1 MSGPGLLYAALAC
14 YAFAAVA
21 VAIVRSQHRTGRL
34 SRASIAVSS
43 LGIALQLA
51 FTVARTVSVGFLP
64 FASRFEAMAL
74 FALAVQAA
82 GLAVYLA
89 TRQHSAK
96 LGTDA
101 LSAVLLLGALVS
113 SGFHPGGGLNP
124 ILNSPW
130 FAVHIVAAFAGY
142 GCFSAGLAWSV
153 SRLFDRALDLNPT
166 ATRRLA
172 LAGLVL
178 LGAGI
183 LTGAMWADSSWG
195 TYWNWDPKESW
206 ALLTWTVMMLFVHL
220 GGRRPSRA
228 AAGVFFGLAFA
239 LMLFTFFG
247 INLLKWG
254 LHRYQ

>member
-1 MSGPGLLYAALAC
+1 VSGPVPLYIALVGYIAA
-14 YAFAAVA
+14 AFAAGIA
-21 VAIVRSQHRTGRL
+21 RGRLQFGRL
-34 SRASIAVSS
+34 SGASVTASAVG
-43 LGIALQLA
+43 LCLQVA
-51 FTVARTVSVGFLP
+51 FTVARTLAVGFLP
-64 FASRFEAMAL
+64 FASRFESMAF
-74 FALAVQAA
+74 FALAVQTT
-82 GLAVYLA
+82 GLVVYLA

-101 LSAVLLLGALVS
+101 ASAVLLVGALMPF
-113 SGFHPGGGLNP
+113 GFHPGGDLNP

-130 FAVHIVAAFAGY
+130 FAFHIIVAFGGY
-142 GCFSAGLAWSV
+142 GCFTAGLAWSIAH
-153 SRLFDRALDLNPT
+153 LFDRTLDFNPT
-166 ATRRLA
+166 VPRRLA

-206 ALLTWTVMMLFVHL
+206 ALLTWTVMMLFIHV

-228 AAGVFFGLAFA
+228 AAGVFFGLTFA
-239 LMLFTFFG
+239 TMMFTFIG

-254 LHRYQ
+254 LHRY

>member
-1 MSGPGLLYAALAC
+1 MSGPVPLYFALVA
-14 YAFAAVA
+14 YVFAAVA
-21 VAIVRSQHRTGRL
+21 AGVGRSRREPGRL
-34 SRASIAVSS
+34 AGLSAAASV
-43 LGIALQLA
+43 LGICLQVA
-51 FTVARTVSVGFLP
+51 FTVARTASVGFLP
-64 FASRFEAMAL
+64 FASRFESMAL

-82 GLAVYLA
+82 GLFVYVA
-89 TRQHSAK
+89 TRRLSAK

-101 LSAVLLLGALVS
+101 TGAALLLGALLPA
-113 SGFHPGGGLNP
+113 GFHPGGGLNP

-130 FAVHIVAAFAGY
+130 FAVHIAAAFAGY
-142 GCFSAGLAWSV
+142 GCFTAGFAWSIA
-153 SRLFDRALDLNPT
+153 RLFDRGLDLHPT
-166 ATRRLA
+166 VPRRLA

-206 ALLTWTVMMLFVHL
+206 ALLTWTLMMLFVHL

-228 AAGVFFGLAFA
+228 TAAICFGLAFA
-239 LMLFTFFG
+239 AMMFTFVG

-254 LHRYQ
+254 LHRY

>member
-1 MSGPGLLYAALAC
+1 MTGPGLLYIALAA
-14 YAFAAVA
+14 YAAAA
-21 VAIVRSQHRTGRL
+21 AAAGIARGRHRLERL
-34 SRASIAVSS
+34 SGASVATSAVG
-43 LGIALQLA
+43 LCLQLA
-51 FTVARTVSVGFLP
+51 FTVARAVSVGFLP
-64 FASRFEAMAL
+64 FASRFESMAF
-74 FALAVQAA
+74 FALAVQAT
-82 GLAVYLA
+82 GLVVYLA

-101 LSAVLLLGALVS
+101 ASAVLLVGALMPF
-113 SGFHPGGGLNP
+113 GFHPGGGLNP

-130 FAVHIVAAFAGY
+130 FAFHIVVAFGGY
-142 GCFSAGLAWSV
+142 GCFTAGLAWSV
-153 SRLFDRALDLNPT
+153 AHLFDRTLDLNP
-166 ATRRLA
+166 ALPRRLA

-206 ALLTWTVMMLFVHL
+206 ALLTWTVMMLYVHL

-228 AAGVFFGLAFA
+228 TNALCFGLVFA
-239 LMLFTFFG
+239 TMMFTFIG

-254 LHRYQ
+254 MHRY